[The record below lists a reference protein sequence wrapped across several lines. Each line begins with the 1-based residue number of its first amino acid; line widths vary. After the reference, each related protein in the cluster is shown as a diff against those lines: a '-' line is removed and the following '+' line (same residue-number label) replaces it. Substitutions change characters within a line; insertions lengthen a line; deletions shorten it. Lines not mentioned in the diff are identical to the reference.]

1 MVNSY
6 KVKWKSLI
14 PSLFRN
20 GSFIAEHWARS
31 FRNHSATRDCDI
43 RWTSVDS
50 VRLGLHEKA
59 VCFRRCR
66 TVMRLS
72 RTSSPFFPNLLPGMP
87 SAWQGF
93 SLYYFLSLWKDP
105 AGYRIHS
112 LPHAKQAICQYANAG
127 PVVKW
132 YTLNASFSLIFIC
145 REEIF
150 WKILAKKMPSV
161 ILSK

>member
-6 KVKWKSLI
+6 KVKWSKSFI
-14 PSLFRN
+14 PSLCRN

-72 RTSSPFFPNLLPGMP
+72 RISSPFFPNLLPGMP

-105 AGYRIHS
+105 AGHRI
-112 LPHAKQAICQYANAG
+112 QYANAG